1 MNVEENQMRN
11 EHFAIDDSQYVKE
24 MENAENKMMLFL
36 TNTLLKTIGSSK
48 TLILITGL
56 N

>member
-1 MNVEENQMRN
+1 MNVEENQMKK
-11 EHFAIDDSQYVKE
+11 EHFAIDDPKYIEE

>member
-1 MNVEENQMRN
+1 MDVKIDKMSKA
-11 EHFAIDDSQYVKE
+11 HFAVSDPKYIEE

-36 TNTLLKTIGSSK
+36 TNTLLKTIVSSK